1 MKFILIILM
10 LSSIPVIPVQASELT
25 APAVTGEAASRMP
38 EETENFGTALQG
50 LLSNVLRTLR
60 PDLKEAA
67 AICLGL
73 MATVVLVSIVQSFG
87 EGTKKSVN
95 LAGAAAIS
103 ASLLMSA
110 NSMIR
115 LGSDTVRELCDYGK
129 LLLPVMT
136 GALAAQGAG
145 TASAAL
151 YTGSALFIALLS
163 GLIAKV
169 LIPMVYLFLGLIVA
183 NSATGEAMLKRM
195 ADLLKW
201 ILNWCLKTIVA
212 VFTGYLS
219 ITGIVSG
226 ATDATVLKAAKTA
239 ISTAVPVVGGALSNA
254 AESVLAGA
262 ALMKNAA
269 GIYGIVAVLAI
280 FLEPFLRIGI
290 HYLMLKL
297 TTAIKGIFGWK
308 EMTDLIGSFS
318 EAMGFLLAMTGSVC
332 ILLLIST
339 VCFLKGV
346 G

>member
-1 MKFILIILM
+1 MRIILICLM
-10 LSSIPVIPVQASELT
+10 LFLFPVVSVNASELT
-25 APAVTGEAASRMP
+25 APTVTGEAASLMP
-38 EETENFGTALQG
+38 EETADFSTALQE
-50 LLSNVLRTLR
+50 LFSNVLGMLR
-60 PDLKEAA
+60 PDLKEAV
-67 AICLGL
+67 AICMGL
-73 MATVVLVSIVQSFG
+73 MAAVLLISIVQGLG
-87 EGTKKSVN
+87 ERTKKSVN

-103 ASLLMSA
+103 ASMLMSA
-110 NSMIR
+110 NSMIA

-145 TASAAL
+145 TTSAAL
-151 YTGSALFIALLS
+151 YAGSALFIALLS
-163 GLIAKV
+163 GLISKI
-169 LIPMVYLFLGLIVA
+169 LIPMVYLFLGLNVA

-195 ADLLKW
+195 GDLLKW
-201 ILNWCLKTIVA
+201 VLNWCLKTIVA
-212 VFTGYLS
+212 VFTAYLS

-226 ATDATVLKAAKTA
+226 ATDASVLKAAKTA

-262 ALMKNAA
+262 ALVKNAA
-269 GIYGIVAVLAI
+269 GIYGILAVLAI
-280 FLEPFLRIGI
+280 FLEPFLRIGV

-297 TTAIKGIFGWK
+297 TAAVTGIFGCK
-308 EMTDLIGSFS
+308 EMTELIGSFS

>member
-10 LSSIPVIPVQASELT
+10 LLLIPVIPVQASELT
-25 APAVTGEAASRMP
+25 APTVTGEAASRMP
-38 EETENFGTALQG
+38 KETEDFGTALQEVI
-50 LLSNVLRTLR
+50 SNVLRTLR
-60 PDLKEAA
+60 PDFKEAA

-73 MATVVLVSIVQSFG
+73 MATVVLISIVQSFG

-95 LAGAAAIS
+95 LAGAATIS

-129 LLLPVMT
+129 LLLPVMP

-239 ISTAVPVVGGALSNA
+239 ISTAVPVV
-254 AESVLAGA
+254 AGA
-262 ALMKNAA
+262 ALMNNAA

-297 TTAIKGIFGWK
+297 TTAITGIFGCK